1 MTADNFKH
9 NPPILQ
15 TNLKNVI
22 SKQLDTDNEQQMSN
36 EQMNSSLY
44 WYPKKIL
51 FHSYNSVYSSVI
63 IHSIQKAIFLDFVV
77 SSIVLYQ

>member
-22 SKQLDTDNEQQMSN
+22 SKQLDTDNEQQMSKR
-36 EQMNSSLY
+36 ENSSLY

-51 FHSYNSVYSSVI
+51 FHLYNSVYSSVI
-63 IHSIQKAIFLDFVV
+63 THSIEKAIFLEFIV
-77 SSIVLYQ
+77 SSIVLCQ

>member
-22 SKQLDTDNEQQMSN
+22 SKQLDTDNEQQMSKR
-36 EQMNSSLY
+36 ENSFVLVSQ
-44 WYPKKIL
+44 KNL
-51 FHSYNSVYSSVI
+51 FHLYNSVYSSVMI
-63 IHSIQKAIFLDFVV
+63 YSIQKAIFLDFGV
-77 SSIVLYQ
+77 SSIDLYQ

>member
-36 EQMNSSLY
+36 EQKRDQLFVLVSQ
-44 WYPKKIL
+44 KKFIP
-51 FHSYNSVYSSVI
+51 FI
-63 IHSIQKAIFLDFVV
+63 
-77 SSIVLYQ
+77 

>member
-22 SKQLDTDNEQQMSN
+22 SKQLDTDNEQQMPIKISPAISAQALFIELRRKIDPYESN
-36 EQMNSSLY
+36 PGMDE
-44 WYPKKIL
+44 ICGAGDR
-51 FHSYNSVYSSVI
+51 I
-63 IHSIQKAIFLDFVV
+63 
-77 SSIVLYQ
+77 